1 MQHLLLEL
9 ILKIMTAPLGQVEE
23 QFHNHLN
30 LVLHKDHKQQDF
42 MVELDLML
50 LNGMTMM
57 VLVILVPETKVP
69 QPIENREHLL
79 ETQLHK
85 QRPLHPVDNHLL
97 EQDLPIVK
105 NGMELLFLLHHQQT
119 LETGLEEQAARQL
132 ML

>member
-1 MQHLLLEL
+1 
-9 ILKIMTAPLGQVEE
+9 
-23 QFHNHLN
+23 
-30 LVLHKDHKQQDF
+30 
-42 MVELDLML
+42 ML

-69 QPIENREHLL
+69 QPVEIKEHLF

-85 QRPLHPVDNHLL
+85 QRPLHPVDMILALHM
-97 EQDLPIVK
+97 DLPIVK